1 VTAKAVVG
9 MAYVAAVSQFGGFIV
24 WYRGMAAIGVPKAS
38 QIQLAQPLITLLWS
52 VLLMG
57 EQLSPLAAVTA
68 LIVLGCIAATQ
79 RARG

>member
-1 VTAKAVVG
+1 V
-9 MAYVAAVSQFGGFIV
+9 
-24 WYRGMAAIGVPKAS
+24 
-38 QIQLAQPLITLLWS
+38 WS

-79 RARG
+79 RARD